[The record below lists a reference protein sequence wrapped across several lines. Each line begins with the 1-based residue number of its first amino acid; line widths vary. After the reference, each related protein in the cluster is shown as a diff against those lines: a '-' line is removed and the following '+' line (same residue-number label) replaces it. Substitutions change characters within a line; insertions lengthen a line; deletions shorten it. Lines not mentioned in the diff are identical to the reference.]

1 LLVRVGEFS
10 GVQSYGNGHLA
21 GEEIAQQLLI
31 EAVDSGQNGQLPFRV
46 HAHFRSRLPP
56 DTLIPANR
64 MDIRTQTRCGRKQE
78 RGYRGYQG
86 VEVSLIAGAFP
97 ADYATAS
104 SSRFPLL
111 WRYSQAN
118 TLLRNSEKLGLC
130 SFEST
135 GQQVSLF
142 SVGEIQ

>member
-1 LLVRVGEFS
+1 
-10 GVQSYGNGHLA
+10 
-21 GEEIAQQLLI
+21 
-31 EAVDSGQNGQLPFRV
+31 
-46 HAHFRSRLPP
+46 
-56 DTLIPANR
+56 

-97 ADYATAS
+97 ADYAAAS

-135 GQQVSLF
+135 GRQVALF